1 MKKTIKIN
9 NKNFKVDIKE
19 NLLKFLTPTSPGTK
33 YFDSPPEREVNKF
46 EKGRIL
52 LQVNQFLYLMNCIGY
67 NLKSKSLLDVGT
79 GNGLVPKLILNFTN
93 LRKCDGTD
101 PFYDGEHTTSWQK
114 HDRDKLF
121 LTLSKFL
128 KDQGKEFDIS
138 KYLNSLAQE
147 DFSMRPGKIKL
158 IRNKKTKKMKF
169 YTFGAAELYKLKKKY
184 DIIYCKAIEHISNLS
199 KIVKNINSVTKKGSL
214 VYFKH
219 RSFFSYLGPHRYSST
234 GIPWGH
240 VLMSNAEY
248 KKYVSKFHNNRKK
261 KMLNFYFSEL
271 SYPRFTV
278 NDIIKE
284 FINNGYQMVLK
295 INENGRFNVE
305 RSKKSKILLDNW
317 KIIEKRYPSL
327 GLEELMSGIYHII
340 FKKIT
345 N

>member
-1 MKKTIKIN
+1 M
-9 NKNFKVDIKE
+9 
-19 NLLKFLTPTSPGTK
+19 
-33 YFDSPPEREVNKF
+33 
-46 EKGRIL
+46 
-52 LQVNQFLYLMNCIGY
+52 
-67 NLKSKSLLDVGT
+67 
-79 GNGLVPKLILNFTN
+79 
-93 LRKCDGTD
+93 
-101 PFYDGEHTTSWQK
+101 
-114 HDRDKLF
+114 
-121 LTLSKFL
+121 
-128 KDQGKEFDIS
+128 
-138 KYLNSLAQE
+138 
-147 DFSMRPGKIKL
+147 
-158 IRNKKTKKMKF
+158 
-169 YTFGAAELYKLKKKY
+169 KKKY